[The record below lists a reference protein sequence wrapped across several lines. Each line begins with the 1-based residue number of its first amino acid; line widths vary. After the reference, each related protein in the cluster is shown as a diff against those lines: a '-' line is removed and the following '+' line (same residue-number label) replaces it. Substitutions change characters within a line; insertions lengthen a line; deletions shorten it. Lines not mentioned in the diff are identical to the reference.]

1 MKKSFLFAAM
11 LAVVAMVA
19 TSCEKKPE
27 ANFRYEDDGLT
38 VTFINTSKN
47 ADVYAWDFGDG
58 QTSTEKSPV
67 HEYAAAGEYTVKLTA
82 SNKAGKDEKTTQIE
96 IGGGGSKAITIDG
109 NFDDWAAMP
118 AERLA
123 VAEADENAAYEY
135 LYKLMFAQDAN
146 YIYFYAEFSAE
157 EDDFVVE
164 GETVHGYH
172 VDWLDFY
179 LNLDD
184 DASTGSNSWLF
195 VNSAAEWLIEGQ
207 WANYSEA
214 KLIPFDPEK
223 SQDEWGWLDDQ
234 PVLGVI
240 TGSDAS
246 ILENGHRAFE
256 GKISKGMIPGDG
268 VVSVHAG
275 LFTSNTGWG
284 ESGCL
289 PQVTIMDDGTSQAS
303 ELLLVPAA
311 E

>member
-1 MKKSFLFAAM
+1 MKKSFLFAAVIAM
-11 LAVVAMVA
+11 VAMVA
-19 TSCEKKPE
+19 TSCDKKPK
-27 ANFRYEDDGLT
+27 ADFRYDDDGLT
-38 VTFINTSKN
+38 VSFTNKSTN

-58 QTSTEKSPV
+58 QTSTEANPV
-67 HEYAAAGEYTVKLTA
+67 HQYAEAKTYTVKLTA
-82 SNKAGKDEKTTQIE
+82 SNSSASDVMTRDITVS
-96 IGGGGSKAITIDG
+96 GSSTKAITIDG
-109 NFDDWAAMP
+109 KFDDWAAMP

-123 VAEADENAAYEY
+123 VAEADENTAYEY
-135 LYKLMFAQDAN
+135 LYKLMLAQDAN

-164 GETVHGYH
+164 GETVHGYN
-172 VDWLDFY
+172 VEWLDFY

-184 DASTGSNSWLF
+184 DASTGSNSYLF

-214 KLIPFDPEK
+214 KLIPFDPEAA
-223 SQDEWGWLDDQ
+223 QDAWGWLDEQ
-234 PVLGVI
+234 ATLGAI

-256 GKISKGMIPGDG
+256 GKITKGMVQGD
-268 VVSVHAG
+268 VVSVRAG

-289 PQVTIMDDGTSQAS
+289 PQVTIMDDGTSQPS